1 MANMQFSWSDSFHAA
16 VSSCLPCFKHS
27 DSDSEDAAQTHR
39 PPRNP
44 AFAHAIPPPRAR
56 PDELE
61 GLLADASDDA
71 DALSL
76 HTNPGERRTRKKRR
90 KKQPKHIRV
99 FGFDLFGRRPPIQL
113 PESDDEDSGHRGS
126 GSRNL
131 RPGGDEERTRKIS
144 SSTLDSDAAPLDASR
159 IEELSA
165 ARHAEALAREEE
177 ERREKEERRR
187 KRRERREL
195 KRAAMARALELQAN
209 GQEDFEGF
217 QVRPRSLSSWLPPAR
232 PAVFRVL
239 THMHWY

>member
-1 MANMQFSWSDSFHAA
+1 MATMHFSWTDSFQAA
-16 VSSCLPCFKHS
+16 VSSCLPCLKSS
-27 DSDSEDAAQTHR
+27 DPASDSEDGQASR
-39 PPRNP
+39 PRNP

-90 KKQPKHIRV
+90 KQPKHIRV
-99 FGFDLFGRRPPIQL
+99 FGYDLFGRPPAIQL
-113 PESDDEDSGHRGS
+113 PESDGEDDAGALSARRGA
-126 GSRNL
+126 
-131 RPGGDEERTRKIS
+131 GDRARKIS
-144 SSTLDSDAAPLDASR
+144 TSTLDSDAAPLDAST

-187 KRRERREL
+187 KRKERKEL

-209 GQEDFEGF
+209 GKQDFEGF
-217 QVRPRSLSSWLPPAR
+217 QVRSRSGAAPRA
-232 PAVFRVL
+232 FRL
-239 THMHWY
+239 IS